1 MFGSDWPVCK
11 MSKEEDAYA
20 TQIALLKELTAHL
33 NNEEKDNVFYKTAE
47 KFYGLFDWTE
57 NIVAKNI
64 YVSFEE
70 KDP

>member
-47 KFYGLFDWTE
+47 KFYGLFD
-57 NIVAKNI
+57 
-64 YVSFEE
+64 
-70 KDP
+70 